1 MSDEHNSVTTNPC
14 DSGDVATIGRLLQ
27 HIQNPQHLLT
37 YMVATAWVKFMDL
50 TQYIPTITIG
60 G

>member
-1 MSDEHNSVTTNPC
+1 MSEEQNPVTTNSC
-14 DSGDVATIGRLLQ
+14 DSGDVATLARLLA
-27 HIQNPQHLLT
+27 HMQNPQNLLA
-37 YMVATAWVKFMDL
+37 YMVASAWVKFMDF